1 MSPHPSGSLMG
12 LGVIDPALEARL
24 AMGMAR
30 VEDFLRAS
38 VRSEYPFVTE
48 ASRHLVDAGGKRFR
62 PLLVLLAA
70 EFGDPEAPGVV
81 PAAVVVELTHLA
93 TLYHDDVMDEADLR
107 RGAAS
112 ANARWDNTVAILTG
126 EASYHATYDHCTA
139 KYLEQAGV
147 PNEHIRLETR
157 GIRGNGHGIPT
168 EKNNLV
174 TARLVDAWLQGKV
187 R

>member
-24 AMGMAR
+24 GMGMAR

-81 PAAVVVELTHLA
+81 PAAVVSGFDMTELTFGGGR
-93 TLYHDDVMDEADLR
+93 D
-107 RGAAS
+107 
-112 ANARWDNTVAILTG
+112 I
-126 EASYHATYDHCTA
+126 TA
-139 KYLEQAGV
+139 KVLVVVSKSHTSQLEVLDEMLDESGSGSVVAAINDRLDADDIGFWVTSIGDYGEFAWGGV
-147 PNEHIRLETR
+147 DYY
-157 GIRGNGHGIPT
+157 GA
-168 EKNNLV
+168 LV
-174 TARLVDAWLQGKV
+174 MV
-187 R
+187 RVLT